1 MEFTKYVRR
10 PFTVEAVIITEENM
24 EEIAKLVGDIRT
36 EEGTTF
42 IRLDRRIVP
51 NINRAFAGWYLT
63 KLGDNYRC
71 YSPKVFLEQFVLP
84 DQTDIPQ
91 AVVTEEAP
99 DA

>member
-1 MEFTKYVRR
+1 MEFTKYIRR

-24 EEIAKLVGDIRT
+24 EEVAKLVGDIRT
-36 EEGTTF
+36 EDDTTF

-51 NINRAFAGWYLT
+51 NINRAYAGWYLT

-71 YSPKVFLEQFVLP
+71 YSPKVFLEQFAEP
-84 DQTDIPQ
+84 AAEEAQ
-91 AVVTEEAP
+91 VTEAP